1 MQCPKCHA
9 KIIFAQMARHNC
21 PSCGAKIYFSP
32 KWRWLRGISCG
43 LVVIL
48 LNYQWYPT
56 EGSFGRHLIWL
67 VTLGI
72 VFLLLLFG
80 SIRLLPPEID
90 LVPEICHL
98 PLASEICA
106 LAVPAS
112 LPLSFRLPHP
122 S

>member
-21 PSCGAKIYFSP
+21 PSCGEKIYFSA

-43 LVVIL
+43 LVDIL

-56 EGSFGRHLIWL
+56 EGSFGGHLIWL

-90 LVPEICHL
+90 LVPENG
-98 PLASEICA
+98 PL
-106 LAVPAS
+106 
-112 LPLSFRLPHP
+112 RLGL
-122 S
+122 